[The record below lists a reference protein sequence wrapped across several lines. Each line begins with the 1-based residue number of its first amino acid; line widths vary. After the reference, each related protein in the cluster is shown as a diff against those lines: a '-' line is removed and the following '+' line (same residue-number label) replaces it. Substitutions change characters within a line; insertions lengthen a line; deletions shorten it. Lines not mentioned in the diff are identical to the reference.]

1 MKGIIHL
8 VRTQNW
14 FFQTFCV
21 CTKWMTPNWLSR
33 NVLNTWH
40 LPLLLLV
47 FFITVQQETC
57 YSGVIA
63 FSVIK
68 IQVFTLMKVQCF
80 NVFYKSYVDLEIQN
94 FKITIKFIRIK
105 FVLEKAVFIQIF
117 IKKCFFIQS
126 PYYLLTLHISRANFL
141 PFC

>member
-1 MKGIIHL
+1 MDDPQLTLTQCSEHL
-8 VRTQNW
+8 T
-14 FFQTFCV
+14 
-21 CTKWMTPNWLSR
+21 LA
-33 NVLNTWH
+33 
-40 LPLLLLV
+40 LV
-47 FFITVQQETC
+47 AACFFITVQQETC

-68 IQVFTLMKVQCF
+68 IQVFTLM
-80 NVFYKSYVDLEIQN
+80 NVDLEIQN
-94 FKITIKFIRIK
+94 FKITIKFIRTK

-141 PFC
+141 PFY

>member
-94 FKITIKFIRIK
+94 FKITIKFIQIK
-105 FVLEKAVFIQIF
+105 FVLKKAVFIQIF

-141 PFC
+141 PFY